1 MLPRIAIICQK
12 LLQKL
17 PKIFN
22 CFPIVFPLLSN
33 RSSVPFQLL
42 PNCFSII
49 SNCPSNR
56 FQLLLQLLSKHQ
68 EMLASS
74 TADNKTMLSSAGHQI
89 SFGSQYSHSII
100 TSSISNNRRV
110 LLTINITLKIAIFS
124 FHVHIKHQAS
134 LLHFIIQYKT
144 NLSLAQLN

>member
-49 SNCPSNR
+49 SNCLSIVSNCFPITR
-56 FQLLLQLLSKHQ
+56 K
-68 EMLASS
+68 MLASS
-74 TADNKTMLSSAGHQI
+74 TADNKTILSYAGNQI

-100 TSSISNNRRV
+100 TSSITNNAQFC
-110 LLTINITLKIAIFS
+110 LQSKLPLSLQYSHSMFIS
-124 FHVHIKHQAS
+124 SIKHHCSIS
-134 LLHFIIQYKT
+134 LSNTKLTFHLRSSIDG
-144 NLSLAQLN
+144 